1 MAGSRRCM
9 ACGKAF
15 PVLPQVNSQAYCSA
29 DPCQR
34 ERKKLWQ
41 RDKRST
47 DADYRDNQARAQVA
61 WSSRNADYW
70 RRYRQEHPDYAQ
82 RNRELQRKRN
92 SRQRAREVAKMVEPS
107 GPPPLPSGVYRL
119 TLAQGDD
126 VAKMDS
132 WLVELAFLA
141 AR

>member
-15 PVLPQVNSQAYCSA
+15 PVLPQVTGQAYCSA
-29 DPCQR
+29 APCQR

-41 RDKRST
+41 REKRST
-47 DADYRDNQARAQVA
+47 DADYRDNQARAQEA
-61 WSSRNADYW
+61 WVSRNTEYW

-82 RNRELQRKRN
+82 RNREMQQKRN
-92 SRQRAREVAKMVEPS
+92 LKQRVKKVAKMDASPT
-107 GPPPLPSGVYRL
+107 PPPLAPGLYRL
-119 TLAQGDD
+119 TMAQGDG

-132 WLVELAFLA
+132 WLVELAFVA
-141 AR
+141 TG